1 MKRQEVDSSQTE
13 QVMQKQRRYM
23 FQPKPESIFN
33 LLIWLNV
40 LEGSVC
46 HVYTCICVDI
56 LVP

>member
-33 LLIWLNV
+33 LLI
-40 LEGSVC
+40 
-46 HVYTCICVDI
+46 
-56 LVP
+56 